1 LATVTCFVALA
12 FKRSEDGGDI
22 GQAKVHGD
30 VLELIKVGGDDCGLT
45 IHRSATGATIAESA
59 CVLDHGTS
67 CSFDTQGK
75 TLNRVK

>member
-1 LATVTCFVALA
+1 LSSS
-12 FKRSEDGGDI
+12 RSSGQKKGDI
-22 GQAKVHGD
+22 GQAKVRGD
-30 VLELIKVGGDDCGLT
+30 VFIKVGGDDCGLT

-59 CVLDHGTS
+59 CVLDHGMS